1 MRQVVILAGGKGT
14 RLKERL
20 GNLPKPLIDV
30 CGTPLLEHQIL
41 LAKRYGFDRV
51 LVLVNHKAQQI
62 VDFCESRGN
71 WGIAVECIDD
81 QVPLGTAGAVLS
93 VLDRLEEQFLVM
105 YGDTMLEVDLKRF
118 CEAHER
124 LPTVGATL
132 FLHPN
137 DHPHDSDLVEM
148 TESGAITQ
156 FHPYPH
162 QADKYYPNLVN
173 AALYCLSRAALLA
186 YRRDSQTELDF
197 GKHLFPQMIRDGA
210 LLSGY
215 NSPEYIKDCGTP
227 ERIDKVRVDFNSGK
241 IAKASLANK
250 QAAIFLDRDGTLIE
264 DVNHLSAL
272 EQVRLLEGAASAVR
286 RFNREGYKTCVVTNQ
301 PVVARGDCTFAELTQ
316 IHNKLETLLGHEA
329 AFLDRIYYCPHHPDK
344 GFVGER
350 TDLKIVC
357 QCRKPSTGMIDRAVV
372 ELNIDLAKS
381 WLIGD
386 TSTDVA
392 TAKRSGLKSILL
404 ETGYAGKDYKYPVI
418 ADFVAVDLQAAAALI
433 LDVYPQVIEEYS
445 ADLAKIEP
453 GGLVFIGG
461 QARSG
466 KSTFAG
472 ILKCALLGMG
482 RQCHVLSTDRWILS
496 EVERGPGVL
505 GRHAM
510 AELNQCLAKLEL
522 RRERPVTLSL
532 PRYLKHVRQQQKD
545 AENLVIKHEDIVI
558 IEGVAALATDIAKHA
573 ARRFYVEL
581 DEAER
586 QNRILTEYRRRG
598 YTAEASAVIYG
609 ERLLDEVPIIDGL
622 RHDAIRV
629 KLPLKAEKKII
640 HP

>member
-20 GNLPKPLIDV
+20 GSLPKPLIDV

-41 LAKRYGFDRV
+41 LVKRYGFDRV

-62 VDFCESRGN
+62 VDFCDSRGN
-71 WGIAVECIDD
+71 WGISVQCIDD
-81 QVPLGTAGAVLS
+81 QVPLGTAGAVLN
-93 VLDRLEEQFLVM
+93 VLDLLEEQFLVM

-118 CEAHER
+118 CSEHER
-124 LPTVGATL
+124 VPTAGATL
-132 FLHPN
+132 FVHPN

-148 TESGAITQ
+148 TESGVITQ

-162 QADKYYPNLVN
+162 SADKYYPNLVN
-173 AALYCLSRAALLA
+173 AALYCLNKTALMA
-186 YRRDSQTELDF
+186 YRRDSHTELDF
-197 GKHLFPQMIRDGA
+197 GKQLFPQMIRDGVA
-210 LLSGY
+210 LRGY

-227 ERIDKVRVDFNSGK
+227 ERIDKVRLDFTSGK
-241 IAKASLANK
+241 ISKASLANK
-250 QAAIFLDRDGTLIE
+250 QAAVFLDRDGTLLQEVHHLNSADQVQLFE
-264 DVNHLSAL
+264 D
-272 EQVRLLEGAASAVR
+272 AAQAIR
-286 RFNREGYKTCVVTNQ
+286 RFNREGYKACVVTNQ
-301 PVVARGDCTFAELTQ
+301 PVIARGDCTVDDLTQ
-316 IHNKLETLLGHEA
+316 IHRKLETLLGREA
-329 AFLDRIYYCPHHPDK
+329 AYLDRIYYCPHHPDK

-350 TDLKIVC
+350 VELKMAC
-357 QCRKPSTGMIDRAVV
+357 QCRKPNTGMIDEAVID
-372 ELNIDLAKS
+372 LNIDCAVS

-386 TSTDVA
+386 TTTDIA
-392 TAKRSGLKSILL
+392 TAKRAGLKSILV
-404 ETGYAGKDYKYPVI
+404 ETGYAGTDYKYPVV
-418 ADFVAVDLQAAAALI
+418 ADFVAPDLQTAAALI

-453 GGLVFIGG
+453 GEVVLIGG

-472 ILKCALLGMG
+472 IIKYALLGMG

-496 EVERGPGVL
+496 ELERTPGVL

-510 AELNQCLAKLEL
+510 TELNQCLAKLKL
-522 RRERPVTLSL
+522 RNVRPVTLSL
-532 PRYLKHVRQQQKD
+532 PLYLKHARQQQRD
-545 AENLVIKHEDIVI
+545 AESLVINRDDIVI
-558 IEGVAALATDIAKHA
+558 IEGVASLATDLAKHA

-598 YTAEASAVIYG
+598 YTAEAADIIYR
-609 ERLLDEVPIIDGL
+609 ERMLDEVPIIDGL
-622 RHDAIRV
+622 KHDAIKV
-629 KLPLKAEKKII
+629 KLPVKTEKKII